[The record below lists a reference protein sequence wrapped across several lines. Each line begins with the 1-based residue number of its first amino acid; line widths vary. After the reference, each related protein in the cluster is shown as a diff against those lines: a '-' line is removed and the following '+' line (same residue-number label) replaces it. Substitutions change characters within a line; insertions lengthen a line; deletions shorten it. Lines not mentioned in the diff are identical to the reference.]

1 MLRIDTAM
9 LEKGAHN
16 IRKHI
21 VNTIVNNGEGHGGPA
36 LSCAD
41 ILAVLYLGIMN
52 IDTENPGDVHNDKFL
67 LSAGHKCLAIYAA
80 LVEKGIIDRSVLDT
94 YNMLNSPVPGHPDAT
109 KLPGIEF
116 STGSLGHGLPLGCG
130 FSIAAKMKGLDYK
143 TYVLMGDGEQG
154 EGSNWEAASFA
165 AHNKLDN
172 LIAII
177 DENGLQINGGT
188 TQICKPSSFEDRYVA
203 FGWSVKSVDGH
214 DVSALYDVLKSAPF
228 KKGKPS
234 MIVAKTRKGCGI
246 SFMEDNVAYHHWH
259 PDKHEAEKALREIE
273 LAEKRWVDEH
283 YGSKKSI

>member
-1 MLRIDTAM
+1 MKPFNQQA

-41 ILAVLYLGIMN
+41 ILSVLYLGIMN
-52 IDTENPGDVHNDKFL
+52 IDKNNPDNVSNDKFL

-80 LVEKGIIDRSVLDT
+80 LVEKGVIEASVLDT
-94 YNMLNSPVPGHPDAT
+94 YNKLGSPLPGHPDAT
-109 KLPGIEF
+109 KLPGVEF

-130 FSIAAKMKGLDYK
+130 FAVAAKMKGMDYK

-154 EGSNWEAASFA
+154 EGSNWEAAAFA

-177 DENGLQINGGT
+177 DENGLQINGT
-188 TQICKPSSFEDRYVA
+188 TGSVCRPTDFEDRYGA
-203 FGWSVKSVDGH
+203 FGWSVRTVSGH
-214 DVSALYDVLKSAPF
+214 DVKELYDVLKSTPF
-228 KKGKPS
+228 EKGKPS
-234 MIVAKTRKGCGI
+234 MIIAKTKKGCGI
-246 SFMEDNVAYHHWH
+246 SFMEDNVGYHHWH
-259 PDKHEAEKALREIE
+259 PDDTEAQKALEEIAE
-273 LAEKRWVDEH
+273 SEKRWAQ
-283 YGSKKSI
+283 